1 MALLIW
7 HTFAELLRDGAAGIQ
22 DSLVT
27 TRSAWIAYDSE
38 SEINVNLDGEP
49 LVVRFSGQSTAF
61 RQTNISPPRAA
72 SSPAIRRLHSN
83 RTCVSAPLDGNGR
96 RLQASL
102 CHQLQMKPTK
112 RFVLGG
118 QLCSDT
124 ISKHL
129 LFCILVGSARRS
141 GSAFPDSRSVPCGTC
156 CISFLEGEYHGA
168 IRGSRTNQRTAPD
181 EFQLVRHR

>member
-83 RTCVSAPLDGNGR
+83 RTCVSAPLGGNGR

-118 QLCSDT
+118 QLRS
-124 ISKHL
+124 IFKAPSL
-129 LFCILVGSARRS
+129 LHSRGLSA
-141 GSAFPDSRSVPCGTC
+141 T
-156 CISFLEGEYHGA
+156 LW
-168 IRGSRTNQRTAPD
+168 
-181 EFQLVRHR
+181 